1 MEKTKKIAGKNQKTA
16 YLFILPS
23 MIVLTVFVFI
33 PLVSAFVISM
43 MNMDLYMKDITFAGI
58 GNYLKM
64 FQDARVLNAT
74 KNTLIFTVME
84 VPVQILVALVLTM
97 FMQKNTKLHKFLRA
111 SFYIPYVCS
120 MTAIS
125 ILWSMLLNSNSG
137 MLAYLLKK
145 IGIVM
150 PNLMSDPTYAMAV
163 IIMVTVWRNFGYTL
177 TIITAAT
184 LDIPYSLYEA
194 ADLDGAT
201 GLKKFLYITI
211 PSIKQTIGFC
221 AVTTFILAFQ
231 AFDQIYVMTG
241 GGPQHKTETLVSYIY
256 DRGFKTEHDLGYASA
271 ISVYLF
277 IIIAIIT
284 VCMRKYISRKEEQA

>member
-1 MEKTKKIAGKNQKTA
+1 MNCPQKRSVHNQKAA

-23 MIVLTVFVFI
+23 MCILTVFVFI
-33 PLVSAFVISM
+33 PLISAFIISM
-43 MNMDLYMKDITFAGI
+43 LNMNLYMNDISFAGF

-64 FQDARVLNAT
+64 LQDERVWNAT
-74 KNTLIFTVME
+74 KNTMAFTVLE
-84 VPVQILVALVLTM
+84 VPIQILVALILTM
-97 FMQKNTKLHKFLRA
+97 FMQKNTKLCKFLRA

-125 ILWSMLLNSNSG
+125 ILWSMLLNPNSG
-137 MLAYLLKK
+137 MLSFLLKK
-145 IGIVM
+145 AGIIM
-150 PNLMSDPTYAMAV
+150 PNIMTNPTYAMA
-163 IIMVTVWRNFGYTL
+163 IIVLVTVWRNFGYTL

-194 ADLDGAT
+194 ADLDGAM

-231 AFDQIYVMTG
+231 AFDQIYVLTG
-241 GGPQHKTETLVSYIY
+241 GGPQNKTETLVSYIY
-256 DRGFKTEHDLGYASA
+256 DRGFRTQQDLGYASA

-277 IIIAIIT
+277 IIIAVIT
-284 VCMRKYISRKEEQA
+284 VVMRKYTDRREAS